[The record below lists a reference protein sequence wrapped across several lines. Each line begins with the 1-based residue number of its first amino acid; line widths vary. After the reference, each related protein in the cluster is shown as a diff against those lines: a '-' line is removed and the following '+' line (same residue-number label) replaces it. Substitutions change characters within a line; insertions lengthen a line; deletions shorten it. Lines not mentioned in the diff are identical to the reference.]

1 MLTKPI
7 KTYDPYDIRFSRIG
21 NVLYRL
27 YFKSKVFL
35 VIIALAE
42 ITKPLLRTLRII
54 KPHEYPLVEIFRLR
68 RINISSRITSYNI
81 HDLVNMGHRFE
92 DNLGFGLNRS
102 LPIDADVSYRSNEIF
117 TTVTVYAYRLFTE
130 IKASFDYLNE
140 NQRLIE
146 NYFVQGIEFTDVDSL
161 MYCSYSRHGDRFVLN
176 ALTYVLGVYDD
187 MRSRES
193 EVYRENKTLIDYRIE
208 SLLNTLI
215 SHQNSKGSWPYAV
228 GKPSFVDC
236 LHSAFILEVLLTLK
250 TLKSKKIKNAI
261 EKCFN
266 YLREEHYDPKT
277 GLYYRYPFSY
287 SGFRGFLNRSQ
298 VSIYDNVEMYNI
310 LMLAGRKKEATDL
323 RIAID
328 KAFKEETT
336 LLNTYL
342 FRFNYGK
349 NYLRW
354 GLVQKHYYY
363 ALHEKN

>member
-1 MLTKPI
+1 M

-27 YFKSKVFL
+27 YFKSKAFL

-42 ITKPLLRTLRII
+42 TTKPLLRTLGII

-68 RINISSRITSYNI
+68 RKNISSRLTQ
-81 HDLVNMGHRFE
+81 HDIRYLINMGHRFE
-92 DNLGFGLNRS
+92 EYLGFGLNRN
-102 LPIDADVSYRSNEIF
+102 LPIDADVSYRNNEIF

-130 IKASFDYLNE
+130 IKAPYDDLREYQSLV
-140 NQRLIE
+140 E
-146 NYFVQGIEFTDVDSL
+146 NYFVNGIEFIEVDSL
-161 MYCSYSRHGDRFVLN
+161 MYCSYSRHGDRLVLN
-176 ALTYVLGVYDD
+176 AITYVLGVYDD
-187 MRSRES
+187 MRLRES

-215 SHQNSKGSWPYAV
+215 SHQNSNGSWPYAV

-261 EKCFN
+261 ESCFY
-266 YLREEHYDPKT
+266 YLREEHYDLKT

-298 VSIYDNVEMYNI
+298 VSLYDNVEMYNI

-323 RIAID
+323 RLAID
-328 KAFKEETT
+328 QEFKEETT
-336 LLNTYL
+336 LLNTYV
-342 FRFNYGK
+342 FKFNYGK